1 MNKKYK
7 VEVNIERKK
16 DVYLSVTHNGYQWA
30 STKINDP
37 VAEIPLII
45 DALHRYLEKIRWQ
58 KIYDTSQ
65 RI

>member
-16 DVYLSVTHNGYQWA
+16 DVYLSVTHNGYQW
-30 STKINDP
+30 SSIHISDP
-37 VAEIPLII
+37 CEIPLII
-45 DALHRYLEKIRWQ
+45 DALHRHLEKIRWQ